1 MVDWSPDG
9 RGINQTATFNLI
21 FTRGRDTLY
30 RAVQTHHTQAM
41 SHPVF
46 FIGGRAVPSGEPS
59 VDRLVSEELKN
70 DEKSQKIAQD
80 KNRTD
85 SFLGLMDKYG
95 ILDVQLLPP
104 ISQSDSDYFM
114 RVTRMPMNN
123 TVEFK
128 PDTLL
133 SELCL
138 YH

>member
-1 MVDWSPDG
+1 M
-9 RGINQTATFNLI
+9 
-21 FTRGRDTLY
+21 
-30 RAVQTHHTQAM
+30 
-41 SHPVF
+41 
-46 FIGGRAVPSGEPS
+46 
-59 VDRLVSEELKN
+59 ELTN
-70 DEKSQKIAQD
+70 DEKAQKKAQD

-104 ISQSDSDYFM
+104 SSQSDSDYFM
-114 RVTRMPMNN
+114 RVTRMPMIN